1 MEQENSEYLFKAV
14 RTLEQEKIMTLERL
28 GSSLYEAIRKVFKA
42 SVVDE
47 ATVKELV
54 QDLQRALLQADVNV
68 KLVLEIS
75 KRIEERA
82 LNEKVPPG
90 VSRREH
96 IIKVVYEELTRFL
109 GEKPVPVKIEPGKRK
124 TIMLV
129 GIQGSGKTT
138 NGAKLARYFQKRG
151 IKPAL
156 ICADT
161 FRPGAYAQLQQLAN
175 RINVPLY
182 GDPKA
187 KDSLKVVNEG
197 LKQFTDKDIVI
208 IDTSGRH
215 KEEQELIKEMK
226 ALEKNIKP
234 DEVMLVIDGTIGQQA
249 LVQAKAFNEAAPI
262 GSILVT
268 KLDGSARGGG
278 ALSAVAATGAPIKF
292 IGTGE
297 KVEDIEPF
305 VPSRFVGRL
314 LGMGDLETLL
324 DKVREAEVKVP
335 GKKAKAILS
344 GKFTLTDMYEQFEAV
359 KGMGTFRKL
368 LKMLPGMSYNI
379 PEEMLNTAE
388 DRLEKWRVMIQSMTQ
403 QEKDNPKIFNSSRMK
418 RVARGSGTSEKE
430 VKELLKQYVMM
441 RRMLKT
447 FRRKKKLPFFGKGM
461 PVDLG

>member
-1 MEQENSEYLFKAV
+1 MA
-14 RTLEQEKIMTLERL
+14 LERL
-28 GSSLYEAIRKVFKA
+28 GSSLYEAIKKVFKA

-54 QDLQRALLQADVNV
+54 QDIQRALLQADVNV

-151 IKPAL
+151 MKPAL

-215 KEEQELIKEMK
+215 KGEQELIKEMK

-249 LVQAKAFNEAAPI
+249 LVQAKAFNEATPI

-335 GKKAKAILS
+335 EKKAKAILS

-388 DRLEKWRVMIQSMTQ
+388 DRLEKWRVMIQSMTP

>member
-1 MEQENSEYLFKAV
+1 MA
-14 RTLEQEKIMTLERL
+14 LERL
-28 GSSLYEAIRKVFKA
+28 GSSLYEAIKKVFKA

-54 QDLQRALLQADVNV
+54 QDIQRALLQADVNV

-151 IKPAL
+151 MKPAL

-215 KEEQELIKEMK
+215 KGEQELIKEMK

-234 DEVMLVIDGTIGQQA
+234 DEVMLVVDGTIGQQA
-249 LVQAKAFNEAAPI
+249 LVQAKAFNEATPI

-335 GKKAKAILS
+335 EKKAKAILS

-441 RRMLKT
+441 RQMLKT

>member
-1 MEQENSEYLFKAV
+1 MAIEH
-14 RTLEQEKIMTLERL
+14 L
-28 GSSLYEAIRKVFKA
+28 GSSLYDAIKKLFKA
-42 SVVDE
+42 SVIDE
-47 ATVKELV
+47 AAVKELV
-54 QDLQRALLQADVNV
+54 RDIQRALLQSDVNV

-82 LNEKVPPG
+82 LKENVPPG
-90 VSRREH
+90 ISRREH
-96 IIKVVYEELTRFL
+96 VIKVVYEELTRFL
-109 GEKPVPVKIEPGKRK
+109 GEKAVAVKFEPGKRK

-138 NGAKLARYFQKRG
+138 NAAKLARYFQKRG
-151 IKPAL
+151 LKSAL

-175 RINVPLY
+175 RINVPIY
-182 GDPKA
+182 GDVKA

-197 LKQFTDKDIVI
+197 LKQFADKDVII

-215 KEEQELIKEMK
+215 KEEQELIKEMRM
-226 ALEKNIKP
+226 LENNIRP
-234 DEVMLVIDGTIGQQA
+234 DEVVLVIDGTIGQQA
-249 LVQAKAFNEAAPI
+249 LAQAEAFNEATPI

-324 DKVREAEVKVP
+324 ERVRDAEVKVP
-335 GKKAKAILS
+335 QKKAKAILS
-344 GKFTLTDMYEQFEAV
+344 GKFTLTDMYEQFEAM

-368 LKMLPGMSYNI
+368 LKMIPGMSYDI
-379 PEEMLNTAE
+379 PEDMLNTAE
-388 DRLEKWRVMIQSMTQ
+388 GRLEKWRVMIQSMTP
-403 QEKDNPKIFNSSRMK
+403 QEKENPKIFNASRMK
-418 RVARGSGTSEKE
+418 RVARGSGTGEKE

-447 FRRKKKLPFFGKGM
+447 LRRKKKLPFFGKGM
-461 PVDLG
+461 PFDLK

>member
-1 MEQENSEYLFKAV
+1 MA
-14 RTLEQEKIMTLERL
+14 LERL
-28 GSSLYEAIRKVFKA
+28 GSSLYEAIKKVFKA

-54 QDLQRALLQADVNV
+54 QDIQRALLQADVNV

-151 IKPAL
+151 MKPAL
-156 ICADT
+156 ICADM

-215 KEEQELIKEMK
+215 KGEQELIKEMK

-234 DEVMLVIDGTIGQQA
+234 DEVILVIDGTIGQQA
-249 LVQAKAFNEAAPI
+249 LVQAKAFNEATPI

-335 GKKAKAILS
+335 EKKAKAILS